1 MRTPASSS
9 TTSRSAR
16 HAIRR
21 ADNCGAARRL
31 GRRPDSNA
39 CTSPTYKN
47 VVTDGLQT
55 AGAAASRPGGR
66 SEFEHSRADVIEMN
80 RRRLALGNDSVPA
93 NLDGLLTI
101 DRTLPRLAA
110 LKALQEDDRLLASL
124 VATTPP
130 GEVGAAPQEGFRSIG
145 QCHGCQHD
153 RAGRRARG
161 DVPHRVQAEDGH
173 SRGGRAGSRAH
184 PGDHRSG

>member
-1 MRTPASSS
+1 Y
-9 TTSRSAR
+9 
-16 HAIRR
+16 
-21 ADNCGAARRL
+21 
-31 GRRPDSNA
+31 A

-101 DRTLPRLAA
+101 DRTLPRVAA
-110 LKALQEDDRLLASL
+110 LKVLQEDDRLLASL
-124 VATTPP
+124 VAITLPA
-130 GEVGAAPQEGFRSIG
+130 EVGAANGSLRKVPGVSVSVMDASTIGGVAGAGLPRSWWNPALG
-145 QCHGCQHD
+145 P
-153 RAGRRARG
+153 AGA
-161 DVPHRVQAEDGH
+161 DTPSAL
-173 SRGGRAGSRAH
+173 GRPAIVTTEAS
-184 PGDHRSG
+184 